1 MCIRESCICVDV
13 SVGTTTTRAKVHSL
27 FQLNSTLLPTTEDA
41 VQQANTAPANQPIAC
56 SRSETNDLRKAKQSH
71 NSEADVTQQLPGD
84 DETENKEVTYN
95 Y

>member
-1 MCIRESCICVDV
+1 MCIRESCI
-13 SVGTTTTRAKVHSL
+13 
-27 FQLNSTLLPTTEDA
+27 LPIKFDITSNYQRRDA
-41 VQQANTAPANQPIAC
+41 ISEYSSREPAHC
-56 SRSETNDLRKAKQSH
+56 MLTRSETNDLRKAKQSH

>member
-1 MCIRESCICVDV
+1 ML
-13 SVGTTTTRAKVHSL
+13 T
-27 FQLNSTLLPTTEDA
+27 
-41 VQQANTAPANQPIAC
+41 
-56 SRSETNDLRKAKQSH
+56 RSETNDLGKAKQSH